1 MTVRNSLAAAA
12 GTLALLLAGCGS
24 APKKPEEIPGTFRTD
39 ILANGTKL
47 FTYTLGTPAP
57 DRRANSG
64 TMPPPGTRIDLPDP
78 HKPLRALLEQNRYC
92 RDGYLTLQQSRM
104 GMQQVVRGECRDDA
118 TAEDRERFSV
128 QVQR

>member
-1 MTVRNSLAAAA
+1 MIPVRHALVALTLSSLLVA
-12 GTLALLLAGCGS
+12 CGS
-24 APKKPEEIPGTFRTD
+24 SPRQGDKIPGTFRPD

-104 GMQQVVRGECRDDA
+104 GMQQVIRGECRDAA
-118 TAEDRERFSV
+118 TAEDMQRFSS
-128 QVQR
+128 